1 VDTAALKNSFA
12 KVAAHG
18 DQVPMYFYSY
28 LFIAFPEV
36 RQMFPASMARQRDRL
51 VTALGHIVSHVDDVP
66 QLTAFLQQ
74 LGRDHRKFGVVVD
87 HYPAVGEALLATLE
101 HFLEGDWTP
110 ELAADWQAAYGLI
123 AQVMSQAA
131 EEGARTSPP
140 WWDAEI
146 IAHERRSI
154 DIAVLQLRP
163 HARLDYLP
171 GQSMAVECA
180 LRPRVW
186 RYYSPANFPR
196 DNGTIELH
204 VRLVDGGQVSS
215 VLVQSTRPGDVLRL
229 GAPIGNRLVLDRRDP
244 RDLVLLAGGTGLAPL
259 RALVEQVAYDGGDR
273 RVTLFAGGRTAD
285 DLYDLPM
292 LSRLDQAYPWL
303 TVVPAVSED
312 PGYAGE
318 RGTVVDVALKNGHWH
333 NHLVYV
339 CGSPEMVAAT
349 TEGLV
354 GAGVDPAA
362 LRVEEFGTSEG
373 GGLG

>member
-1 VDTAALKNSFA
+1 
-12 KVAAHG
+12 
-18 DQVPMYFYSY
+18 
-28 LFIAFPEV
+28 
-36 RQMFPASMARQRDRL
+36 
-51 VTALGHIVSHVDDVP
+51 
-66 QLTAFLQQ
+66 
-74 LGRDHRKFGVVVD
+74 
-87 HYPAVGEALLATLE
+87 
-101 HFLEGDWTP
+101 
-110 ELAADWQAAYGLI
+110 
-123 AQVMSQAA
+123 MSQAA